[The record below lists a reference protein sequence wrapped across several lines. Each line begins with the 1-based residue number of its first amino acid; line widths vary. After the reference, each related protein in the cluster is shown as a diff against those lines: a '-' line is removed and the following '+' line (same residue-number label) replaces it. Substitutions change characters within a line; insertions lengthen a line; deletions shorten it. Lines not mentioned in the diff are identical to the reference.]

1 MIHRELF
8 FATPVYVK
16 DVGTPEYNKYLEEQI
31 MTWSKNDLGLQKTNM
46 NGWHSTTDMH
56 TKPEYSQLV
65 TELMRMQKEIYDN
78 EHIDRHAILGNMWAN
93 INPPG
98 GMNMPHLH
106 PNCLFSGVY
115 YIKSNPKSGRL
126 KIMDPRPGA
135 QMYMPMRKEGD
146 PGKDMWRD
154 ANIEPIEG
162 RIVMF
167 PAWLWHSV
175 EENISDD
182 IRISVSFNFI
192 QDGFNG

>member
-1 MIHRELF
+1 MIIEKF
-8 FATPVYVK
+8 FPTLVYGK
-16 DVGTPEYNKYLEEQI
+16 DVELNNNQLAQDI
-31 MTWSKNDLGLQKTNM
+31 VNWSNQDKGVSKTNVK
-46 NGWHSTTDMH
+46 GWHSTTDMH

-106 PNCLFSGVY
+106 PNALFSGVY
-115 YIKSNPKSGRL
+115 YIKSNPKAGRL
-126 KIMDPRPGA
+126 KIYDPRPGV
-135 QMYMPMRKEGD
+135 QLIMPTRKSGD
-146 PGKDMWRD
+146 PGKDLWRE

-162 RIVMF
+162 RIIMF

-192 QDGFNG
+192 QEGFNG